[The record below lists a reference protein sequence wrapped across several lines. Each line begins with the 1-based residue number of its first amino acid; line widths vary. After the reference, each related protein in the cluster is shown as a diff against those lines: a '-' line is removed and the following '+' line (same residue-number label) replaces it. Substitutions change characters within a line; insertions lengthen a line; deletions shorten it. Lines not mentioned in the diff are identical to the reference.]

1 MRAII
6 TVIGQDR
13 IGIIARVTGI
23 LAQCRVNVLDISQ
36 TILQEFFTMT
46 MLTDL
51 SAMEISLEELSAK
64 LKEAGEEMGLSI
76 RVQHEELFRSMHRI

>member
-23 LAQCRVNVLDISQ
+23 LAECRVNVLDISQ

-51 SAMEISLEELSAK
+51 SAMEISLEELSTK
-64 LKEAGEEMGLSI
+64 LKKAGEEMGLSI

>member
-13 IGIIARVTGI
+13 IGIIARITAI
-23 LAQCRVNVLDISQ
+23 LAECRVNVLDISQ

-51 SAMEISLEELSAK
+51 SAMEISLEELSAR
-64 LKEAGEEMGLSI
+64 LKKAGEEMGLSI

>member
-13 IGIIARVTGI
+13 IGIIARVTAI
-23 LAQCRVNVLDISQ
+23 LAECRVNVLDISQ
-36 TILQEFFTMT
+36 TILQELFTMT

-51 SAMEISLEELSAK
+51 SAMEISLEELSTR

>member
-51 SAMEISLEELSAK
+51 AAMEISLEELSVK

>member
-23 LAQCRVNVLDISQ
+23 LTECRVNVLDISQ

-51 SAMEISLEELSAK
+51 SAMEISLEELSTK
-64 LKEAGEEMGLSI
+64 LKDAGEEMGLSI

>member
-51 SAMEISLEELSAK
+51 AAMEISLEELSAK
-64 LKEAGEEMGLSI
+64 LKEAGDEMGLSI
-76 RVQHEELFRSMHRI
+76 RVQHEDLFRSMHRI

>member
-6 TVIGQDR
+6 TVIGRDR
-13 IGIIARVTGI
+13 IGIIARVTAI
-23 LAQCRVNVLDISQ
+23 LAQCLVNVLDISQ

>member
-13 IGIIARVTGI
+13 IGIIARVTAI
-23 LAQCRVNVLDISQ
+23 LAECRVNVLDISQ

-46 MLTDL
+46 MLVDL
-51 SAMEISLEELSAK
+51 NAMEISLEELSRK

>member
-64 LKEAGEEMGLSI
+64 MKEAGEEMGLSI

>member
-13 IGIIARVTGI
+13 IGIIARVTAI
-23 LAQCRVNVLDISQ
+23 LAECRVNVLDISQ

-51 SAMEISLEELSAK
+51 SAMEISLEELSAR
-64 LKEAGEEMGLSI
+64 LKKAGEEMGLSI